1 MNPKQKEDN
10 QTRRR
15 RPSAFFS
22 WFCCFGLFF
31 LYGAVIT
38 TVVLI
43 PTLISRASIRQEVDG
58 GQVILSQTLTQ
69 INNNQI
75 RISVIL
81 KNNVINSDF
90 NVSSLTNTLLGG
102 VEMTCLPPIPTIL
115 SSSGGMLMCTNIYEI
130 QPTDGLLN
138 STLSVNNGEIDN
150 TEQITVVVFPT
161 EICNRTSTQYGQDI
175 IQPFNG
181 AVDDYSTAISA
192 DGSVIAFPMFVPFDQ
207 GIPQIYEF
215 DGTNWIPKGD
225 QNTLTVDMVPL
236 NNLKLIS
243 ASLSDDGNTAALAVI
258 AENAPK
264 NRALIYVKDFVG
276 GVWVQRGQTFIA
288 PDENFSIPSMGGTAF
303 IKNQVAISPNGNT
316 IALSFDTDLL
326 NTITNAS
333 TSVYDWNGST
343 WVIRGEPQ
351 SIAQYDEAEISL
363 ITETWEI
370 DISGDTDTYVVTFG
384 SIRSGTGPLPPPN
397 ANAFTFVFQWNGT
410 AWNQRGQVIN
420 YTVTIDDVV
429 DTSFTNPGISA
440 EISTDGNTIFNGIV
454 YDWSELD
461 QLWIARPLSNNVV
474 LPELSAL
481 ERSDTCMSYDG
492 RFVAARNRTFFFS
505 IHEWKPLQQEWV
517 VCSDSIAGIGFFNEC
532 PFSRDGMHYLTFGR
546 QFATGQ
552 VVLETFTFL
561 E

>member
-1 MNPKQKEDN
+1 MFRESRRK
-10 QTRRR
+10 RRR
-15 RPSAFFS
+15 RGAAYA
-22 WFCCFGLFF
+22 FCCSVVLF
-31 LYGAVIT
+31 LLGICIIT
-38 TVVLI
+38 TTVLVA
-43 PTLISRASIRQEVDG
+43 TLAPRSTVIEQPDPI
-58 GQVILSQTLTQ
+58 ILSQTLTQ

-81 KNNVINSDF
+81 KNNAVDSTF

-102 VEMTCLPPIPTIL
+102 AEMTCLPPVPTIV

-130 QPTDGLLN
+130 QPSDSLLN
-138 STLSVNNGEIDN
+138 STISVNNGEIEN

-175 IQPFNG
+175 TQAQNS
-181 AVDDYSTAISA
+181 AVENYPTAISA
-192 DGSVIAFPMFVPFDQ
+192 DGSVIAFPMLVPFDQ

-215 DGTNWIPKGD
+215 DGTIWIPKGD
-225 QNTLTVDMVPL
+225 QTTLTVDMVPT

-243 ASLSDDGNTAALAVI
+243 ASLSDNGNTAALAVI

-264 NRALIYVKDFVG
+264 NRGLIYVKDFVG

-288 PDENFSIPSMGGTAF
+288 PDENFSIPGIGTRF
-303 IKNQVAISPNGNT
+303 IHNQVAISPNGNT
-316 IALSFDTDLL
+316 IALSFDTDLT
-326 NTITNAS
+326 NTITNAT

-351 SIAQYDEAEISL
+351 SIARYDESEETL
-363 ITETWEI
+363 FITEAWEI
-370 DISGDTDTYVVTFG
+370 DISGDANTYVVTFG
-384 SIRSGTGPLPPPN
+384 SVGTVPGLVPPPS
-397 ANAFTFVFQWNGT
+397 ANAFTYVFQWNGT
-410 AWNQRGQVIN
+410 GWNQRGQTIN
-420 YTVTIDDVV
+420 YTVIIDDVV
-429 DTSFTNPGISA
+429 DNLFANPGRSA
-440 EISTDGNTIFNGIV
+440 EITTDGNTIFNGIV

-461 QLWIARPLSNNVV
+461 QLWIARPASDNVV
-474 LPELSAL
+474 LPELSVFDN
-481 ERSDTCMSYDG
+481 SDTCMSYDG
-492 RFVAARNRTFFFS
+492 RFVAARNSTFFFS

-517 VCSDSIAGIGFFNEC
+517 VCSDSIAGLGFFNEC

-546 QFATGQ
+546 NFATGQ